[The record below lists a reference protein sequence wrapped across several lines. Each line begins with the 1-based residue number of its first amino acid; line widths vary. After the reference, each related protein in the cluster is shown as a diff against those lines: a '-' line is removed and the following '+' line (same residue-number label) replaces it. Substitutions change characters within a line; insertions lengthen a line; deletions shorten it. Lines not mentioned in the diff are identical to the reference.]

1 MLIRLTPR
9 ATLAA
14 AVLSALALTV
24 SACGSDSGSDGGSTS
39 GSDNPS
45 NAAADL
51 NLISDGTL
59 TVCSDVPYPP
69 FEDFDKTSATGFKGF
84 DVDIVNAI
92 AEQLDLKVTIKDSS
106 FDALQSG
113 LALNTSQCDL
123 AASAMTI
130 TPQRQ
135 EKLGFSDGYYDSEQ
149 SLLVPADSSIA
160 SIDDLDG
167 VKVGVQKGTTG
178 EAYANEHASGAD
190 IVVFPS
196 DGEMYAAI
204 KAGQVEALLQDLPV
218 NLDHQNDP
226 KAAGEFKVVEKY
238 DTGESYG
245 LAMKKDNTGLIDAVD
260 EALQTLRDNG
270 DYQKIYDTYFAT
282 DQ

>member
-14 AVLSALALTV
+14 AVLSTLALTA
-24 SACGSDSGSDGGSTS
+24 SACGSDSGSDSNA
-39 GSDNPS
+39 SDNSSNGPS
-45 NAAADL
+45 L
-51 NLISDGTL
+51 NLLSDGTL

-69 FEDFDKTSATGFKGF
+69 FENFDKTTDTGFAGF
-84 DVDIVNAI
+84 DIDIVNAI
-92 AEQLDLKVTIKDSS
+92 AEQLDLKVEIKDSD
-106 FDALQSG
+106 FNALQSG
-113 LALNTSQCDL
+113 LALASGQCDM

-130 TPQRQ
+130 TPER
-135 EKLGFSDGYYDSEQ
+135 EKKLGFSDGYYDSEQ

-178 EAYANEHASGAD
+178 EAYANENASGAE

-226 KAAGEFKVVEKY
+226 KAAGQFKVVETY

-245 LAMKKDNTGLIDAVD
+245 LAMKKDNTGLIDAVN
-260 EALQTLRDNG
+260 EALATMKDDG

-282 DQ
+282 E

>member
-1 MLIRLTPR
+1 M
-9 ATLAA
+9 LAA
-14 AVLSALALTV
+14 ATFAALAISLT
-24 SACGSDSGSDGGSTS
+24 ACGSDTDSSGSDTS
-39 GSDNPS
+39 GADSS
-45 NAAADL
+45 ASDL

-69 FEDFDKTSATGFKGF
+69 FEDFDKTTETGFKGF

-92 AEQLDLKVTIKDSS
+92 AEQLDVSVQIKDSD
-106 FDALQSG
+106 FNALQSG
-113 LALNTSQCDL
+113 LALASGQCDM

-130 TPQRQ
+130 TPERE
-135 EKLGFSDGYYDSEQ
+135 EKIGFSDGYYDSEQ
-149 SLLVPADSSIA
+149 SLLVPADSSIT

-178 EAYANEHASGAD
+178 ESYANEHATGAE

-218 NLDHQNDP
+218 NVDHQNDP
-226 KAAGEFKVVEKY
+226 KAAGQFKVVETY
-238 DTGESYG
+238 DTGETYG
-245 LAMKKDNTGLIDAVD
+245 LAMAKTNAGLIAAVNDALKTMKD
-260 EALQTLRDNG
+260 DG
-270 DYQKIYDTYFAT
+270 DYQTIYDSYFAT
-282 DQ
+282 EK

>member
-1 MLIRLTPR
+1 MSTTHLRSTI
-9 ATLAA
+9 AAA
-14 AVLSALALTV
+14 AVAVLAFSLT
-24 SACGSDSGSDGGSTS
+24 SCGSDSDAS
-39 GSDNPS
+39 GSDS
-45 NAAADL
+45 SSSASADL
-51 NLISDGTL
+51 NLIKDGTL

-69 FEDFDKTSATGFKGF
+69 FEDFDQSAPTGFKGF
-84 DVDIVNAI
+84 DVDIVNGI
-92 AEQLDLKVTIKDSS
+92 AEQLDVDVEIKDSS

-113 LALNTSQCDL
+113 LALNSRQCDM

-130 TPQRQ
+130 TPERE
-135 EKLGFSDGYYDSEQ
+135 EKIGFSDGYYDSEQ
-149 SLLVPADSSIA
+149 SLLVPADSSVA

-178 EAYANEHASGAD
+178 ESYANENASGAD

-226 KAAGEFKVVEKY
+226 KAAGQFKVVETY
-238 DTGESYG
+238 DTGETYG
-245 LAMKKDNTGLIDAVD
+245 LAMKKTNTGLIDAVNA
-260 EALQTLRDNG
+260 ALQKMKDDG
-270 DYQKIYDTYFAT
+270 DYKKIYDTYFAT

>member
-1 MLIRLTPR
+1 MLIRPLR
-9 ATLAA
+9 
-14 AVLSALALTV
+14 SALAATAFAALAISLT
-24 SACGSDSGSDGGSTS
+24 ACGSDSDSSGTDSS
-39 GSDNPS
+39 GS
-45 NAAADL
+45 ADL
-51 NLISDGTL
+51 GLISSGTL

-69 FEDFDKTSATGFKGF
+69 FENFDKSTPTGFAGF
-84 DVDIVNAI
+84 DVDIVEAI
-92 AEQLDLKVTIKDSS
+92 AQQLNVKVEIKDSD
-106 FDALQSG
+106 FNALQSG
-113 LALNTSQCDL
+113 LALNAGQCDM

-130 TPQRQ
+130 TPER
-135 EKLGFSDGYYDSEQ
+135 EAKIGFSDGYYDSEQ
-149 SLLVPADSSIA
+149 SLLVPADSSIT

-178 EAYANEHASGAD
+178 ESYANEHASGAD

-226 KAAGEFKVVEKY
+226 KAAGQFKVVETY
-238 DTGESYG
+238 DTGETYG
-245 LAMKKDNTGLIDAVD
+245 LAMKKTNTGLIDAVNA
-260 EALQTLRDNG
+260 ALQKMKDDG
-270 DYQKIYDTYFAT
+270 DYKKIYDTYFAT

>member
-1 MLIRLTPR
+1 MPIRLTPR

-14 AVLSALALTV
+14 AVLSTLALTV
-24 SACGSDSGSDGGSTS
+24 SACGSDGGSDSNA
-39 GSDNPS
+39 SDNSSSGPS
-45 NAAADL
+45 L

-69 FEDFDKTSATGFKGF
+69 FEDFDKTSDIGFKGF
-84 DVDIVNAI
+84 DVDIVDAI
-92 AEQLDLKVTIKDSS
+92 ATQLDLKVEIKDSD
-106 FDALQSG
+106 FNALKSG
-113 LALNTSQCDL
+113 LALNTKQCDL
-123 AASAMTI
+123 VASAMTI
-130 TPQRQ
+130 TPER
-135 EKLGFSDGYYDSEQ
+135 EAVMGFSDGYYDSEQ

-178 EAYANEHASGAD
+178 EAYANENASGAD

-218 NLDHQNDP
+218 NIDHQNDP
-226 KAAGEFKVVEKY
+226 KAAGEFKVVETY

-245 LAMKKDNTGLIDAVD
+245 LAMKKDNTNLIDAVN
-260 EALQTLRDNG
+260 EALSTMKDDG

-282 DQ
+282 E

>member
-1 MLIRLTPR
+1 MLRMLIRPLR

-14 AVLSALALTV
+14 ATISVLALTAA
-24 SACGSDSGSDGGSTS
+24 ACGSDDDPTNASGASD
-39 GSDNPS
+39 
-45 NAAADL
+45 DL
-51 NLISDGTL
+51 NLITSGTL

-69 FEDFDKTSATGFKGF
+69 FEDFDKSTDTGFKGF

-92 AEQLDLKVTIKDSS
+92 AEQLDVGVEIKDSD
-106 FDALQSG
+106 FNALQSG
-113 LALNTSQCDL
+113 LALNSGQCDL

-130 TPQRQ
+130 TPERE
-135 EKLGFSDGYYDSEQ
+135 EKIGFSDGYYDSEQ

-178 EAYANEHASGAD
+178 ESYANENASGAD

-196 DGEMYAAI
+196 DGEMYSAI

-218 NLDHQNDP
+218 NLNHQNDP
-226 KAAGEFKVVEKY
+226 KAAGQFKVVETY
-238 DTGESYG
+238 DTGETYG
-245 LAMKKDNTGLIDAVD
+245 LAMQKTNTSLIDAVND
-260 EALQTLRDNG
+260 ALAKMKSDG
-270 DYQKIYDTYFAT
+270 DYQKIYDSYFAT
-282 DQ
+282 DK

>member
-9 ATLAA
+9 TTLAA
-14 AVLSALALTV
+14 AVLSTLALTA
-24 SACGSDSGSDGGSTS
+24 SACGSDSGSDGEATT
-39 GSDNPS
+39 GSDGQS
-45 NAAADL
+45 SSAADL

-69 FEDFDKTSATGFKGF
+69 FEDFDETSPTGFKGF
-84 DVDIVNAI
+84 DIDIVNAI
-92 AEQLDLKVTIKDSS
+92 AEQLELEVKIKDSS

-113 LALNTSQCDL
+113 IALNTSQCDL

-130 TPQRQ
+130 TPERA
-135 EKLGFSDGYYDSEQ
+135 EKIGFSEGYYDSEQ
-149 SLLVPADSSIA
+149 SLLVPSDSSIA

-178 EAYANEHASGAD
+178 EAYANENASGAE

-196 DGEMYAAI
+196 DGEMYSAI

-226 KAAGEFKVVEKY
+226 KAAGQFKVVETY

-245 LAMKKDNTGLIDAVD
+245 LAMKKDNTDLIEAVD
-260 EALQTLRDNG
+260 GALQELRDNG

>member
-14 AVLSALALTV
+14 AVLSALALTA
-24 SACGSDSGSDGGSTS
+24 SACGSDSGSEGEKASDGQ
-39 GSDNPS
+39 S
-45 NAAADL
+45 NSAPDL
-51 NLISDGTL
+51 GLISDGTL

-69 FEDFDKTSATGFKGF
+69 FENFDKTTETGFAGF

-92 AEQLDLKVTIKDSS
+92 AEQLDLKVTIKDSD
-106 FDALQSG
+106 FNALQSG
-113 LALNTSQCDL
+113 LALASGQCDM

-130 TPQRQ
+130 TPERE

-178 EAYANEHASGAD
+178 EAYANENASGAD

-196 DGEMYAAI
+196 DGEMYSAI

-226 KAAGEFKVVEKY
+226 KQAGQFKVVETY

-245 LAMKKDNTGLIDAVD
+245 LAMKKDNTDLIDAVD
-260 EALQTLRDNG
+260 EALQELRDSG

-282 DQ
+282 SQ

>member
-1 MLIRLTPR
+1 MLIRLKPR

-14 AVLSALALTV
+14 AVLSVLALTA
-24 SACGSDSGSDGGSTS
+24 SACGSSDDADQAKDGSGSASAG
-39 GSDNPS
+39 
-45 NAAADL
+45 L

-69 FEDFDKTSATGFKGF
+69 FEDFDESSPTGFKGF

-92 AEQLDLKVTIKDSS
+92 AEQLEVDVEIKDSS

-113 LALNTSQCDL
+113 LALNSAQCDM

-130 TPQRQ
+130 TPERE
-135 EKLGFSDGYYDSEQ
+135 EKIGFSDGYYDSEQ

-160 SIDDLDG
+160 SIEDLDG
-167 VKVGVQKGTTG
+167 VKLGVQKGTTG
-178 EAYANEHASGAD
+178 EAYANENAAGAD

-226 KAAGEFKVVEKY
+226 KAPDAFMVVETY

-245 LAMKKDNTGLIDAVD
+245 LAMKKTNTDLIDAVN
-260 EALQTLRDNG
+260 EALTTMKDDG
-270 DYQKIYDTYFAT
+270 EYQKIYDNYFAT
-282 DQ
+282 DK

>member
-14 AVLSALALTV
+14 AVLSALALTA
-24 SACGSDSGSDGGSTS
+24 SACGSSDDADQAKDGSGSAS
-39 GSDNPS
+39 
-45 NAAADL
+45 ADL

-69 FEDFDKTSATGFKGF
+69 FEDFDESSPTGFKGF

-92 AEQLDLKVTIKDSS
+92 AEQLGVDVEIKDSS

-113 LALNTSQCDL
+113 LALNSAQCDM

-130 TPQRQ
+130 TPERE
-135 EKLGFSDGYYDSEQ
+135 EKIGFSDGYYDSEQ
-149 SLLVPADSSIA
+149 SLLVPAGSSIA

-167 VKVGVQKGTTG
+167 VKLGVQKGTTG
-178 EAYANEHASGAD
+178 EAYANENAAGAD

-226 KAAGEFKVVEKY
+226 KAPDAFMVVETY

-245 LAMKKDNTGLIDAVD
+245 LAMKKTNTDLIDAVN
-260 EALQTLRDNG
+260 EALTTMKDDG
-270 DYQKIYDTYFAT
+270 EYQKIYDNYFAT
-282 DQ
+282 DK

>member
-14 AVLSALALTV
+14 AVLSALALTA
-24 SACGSDSGSDGGSTS
+24 SACGSDSSSDGGSTS
-39 GSDNPS
+39 GSDAQS
-45 NAAADL
+45 SAAPDL

-69 FEDFDKTSATGFKGF
+69 FENFDKTTDTGFAGF

-92 AEQLDLKVTIKDSS
+92 ATQLDLKVTIKDSD
-106 FDALQSG
+106 FNALQSG
-113 LALNTSQCDL
+113 LALASGQCDL

-130 TPQRQ
+130 TPEREQ
-135 EKLGFSDGYYDSEQ
+135 KLGFSDGYYDSEQ

-160 SIDDLDG
+160 SIGDLDG

-178 EAYANEHASGAD
+178 EAYANENASGAE

-226 KAAGEFKVVEKY
+226 KAPGEFKVVEKY

-245 LAMKKDNTGLIDAVD
+245 LAMKKDNTALIDAVN
-260 EALQTLRDNG
+260 EALSTMKDDG

>member
-1 MLIRLTPR
+1 MLIRPTHR

-24 SACGSDSGSDGGSTS
+24 SACGSDDGETGSGTS
-39 GSDNPS
+39 AGP
-45 NAAADL
+45 DL
-51 NLISDGTL
+51 GLISAGTL
-59 TVCSDVPYPP
+59 SVCSDVPYPP
-69 FEDFDKTSATGFKGF
+69 FEDFDKTAPTGFKGF
-84 DVDIVNAI
+84 DVDIVEAI

-113 LALNTSQCDL
+113 LALNSNQCDM

-130 TPQRQ
+130 TPERE
-135 EKLGFSDGYYDSEQ
+135 EKIGFSDGYYSSEQ
-149 SLLVPADSSIA
+149 SLLVPTDSSIA
-160 SIDDLDG
+160 SISDLDG

-178 EAYANEHASGAD
+178 ESYANENASGAD

-204 KAGQVEALLQDLPV
+204 KAGQIDAILQDLPV

-226 KAAGEFKVVEKY
+226 KASGQFKVVETY
-238 DTGESYG
+238 DTGEEYG
-245 LAMKKDNTGLIDAVD
+245 LAMRKTNTALIDAVD
-260 EALQTLRDNG
+260 EALGALKDSG

-282 DQ
+282 DN

>member
-1 MLIRLTPR
+1 MLNR
-9 ATLAA
+9 TLRNTVAA
-14 AVLSALALTV
+14 ATFSVLAISMT
-24 SACGSDSGSDGGSTS
+24 ACGSDSSDGTASDGST
-39 GSDNPS
+39 G
-45 NAAADL
+45 AATADL

-69 FEDFDKTSATGFKGF
+69 FEAFDKTSDTGFKGF

-92 AEQLDLKVTIKDSS
+92 ADELGVGVEIKDSD
-106 FDALQSG
+106 FNALQSG
-113 LALNTSQCDL
+113 LALNSKQCDM

-130 TPQRQ
+130 TPERQ
-135 EKLGFSDGYYDSEQ
+135 EKIGFSDGYYDSEQ
-149 SLLVPADSSIA
+149 SLLVPSDSSIA

-178 EAYANEHASGAD
+178 EAYANDNASGAD

-204 KAGQVEALLQDLPV
+204 KAGQVDALLQDLPV

-226 KAAGEFKVVEKY
+226 KAAGQFKVVEKY
-238 DTGESYG
+238 DTGETYG
-245 LAMKKDNTGLIDAVD
+245 LAMQKDNTGLIDAVNQ
-260 EALQTLRDNG
+260 ALQDLRDNG

-282 DQ
+282 Q

>member
-14 AVLSALALTV
+14 AVLSALALTA
-24 SACGSDSGSDGGSTS
+24 SACGSDSGSDGNA
-39 GSDNPS
+39 SDNTGSSDAPS
-45 NAAADL
+45 L

-69 FEDFDKTSATGFKGF
+69 FENFDKTTPTGFAGF

-92 AEQLDLKVTIKDSS
+92 AEQLDLEVQIKDSD
-106 FDALQSG
+106 FNALQSG
-113 LALNTSQCDL
+113 LALNSGQCDM

-130 TPQRQ
+130 TPERA
-135 EKLGFSDGYYDSEQ
+135 EKIGFSDGYYDSEQ
-149 SLLVPADSSIA
+149 SLLVPSDSSIA
-160 SIDDLDG
+160 AIGDLDG

-178 EAYANEHASGAD
+178 EAYANENAPGAD

-204 KAGQVEALLQDLPV
+204 KAGQVDALLQDLPV

-226 KAAGEFKVVEKY
+226 KAPGEFKVVEKY

-245 LAMKKDNTGLIDAVD
+245 LAMKKDNTGLIDAVN
-260 EALQTLRDNG
+260 EALATMKDDG